1 VEEIARV
8 YADALFAVAKQ
19 KGKLDVIREQLG
31 AFADALDE
39 HRELAVFF
47 FSPYFSSA
55 EKRDGISRAV
65 SGADPELIN
74 FLELL
79 ADKHRMPVI
88 FRVRDRFE
96 GLWAE
101 ENQRLEVRLTSAV
114 ELDPKVVEQLGKE
127 IERRTGRTVDLESEV
142 DDGILGGL
150 VLQVGNMVLDA
161 SIRNKLEKLRK
172 EVAQAV

>member
-8 YADALFAVAKQ
+8 YADALFAVAKEN
-19 KGKLDVIREQLG
+19 GKLDLIREQLG

-39 HRELAVFF
+39 HRDLAVFF

-55 EKRDGISRAV
+55 EKRDGLERAI
-65 SGADPELIN
+65 SGADPELMN

-79 ADKHRMPVI
+79 IDKHRMPVI
-88 FRVRDRFE
+88 FRVRRRFE
-96 GLWAE
+96 ELWAE
-101 ENQRLEVRLTSAV
+101 ENKRLEVHLVSAV
-114 ELDPKVVEQLGKE
+114 ELDPKVVEELGKE

-150 VLQVGNMVLDA
+150 VLRVGNVVLDA
-161 SIRNKLEKLRK
+161 SIRNKLEKLRRG
-172 EVAQAV
+172 VAQAA

>member
-8 YADALFAVAKQ
+8 YADALFAVAKET
-19 KGKLDVIREQLG
+19 GKLDVIREQLG

-55 EKRDGISRAV
+55 EKREGLSRAI
-65 SGADPELIN
+65 SGADPELLN

-79 ADKHRMPVI
+79 TDKHRMPAI
-88 FRVRDRFE
+88 FRIRDRFE
-96 GLWAE
+96 ELWAE
-101 ENQRLEVRLTSAV
+101 ENKRLEVRLVSAV
-114 ELDPKVVEQLGKE
+114 ELDPKVVEELGKE
-127 IERRTGRTVDLESEV
+127 IERRTGRTVEVESEV
-142 DDGILGGL
+142 DDRILGGM
-150 VLQVGNMVLDA
+150 VLQVGNVVLDA

-172 EVAQAV
+172 EVAQAA